1 MPIIENN
8 SISLCVETHRYDIY
22 STMSDNPDN
31 SIFGA
36 VPQQKEDMV
45 DYIKRIKELLNKPKD
60 RTDKENLDSVSEAT
74 LRYIKEKESNSNINN
89 TNYELEMTV
98 HPIPT
103 QSLGTGGNRK
113 NSQYTSSDIRTITE
127 HLMRAGYVRQGDP
140 STFLRVSRFVPS
152 DQRQQGMPDT
162 YAQLNKLNN
171 VRICIAQD
179 SIQSFCKMNKNEN
192 FGSDFYQNDSVHFE
206 RKRNILKFKSKSYN
220 NVNIKLSEETD
231 ISNPVK
237 RALKHINSKT
247 NNVIADVIKDSSWN
261 SMEKKFRYINRVTFV
276 LKENKNGKDNKSKS
290 CARVDISTVYET
302 EGSYWSGIDPSKDT
316 PKYEVEIEAVN
327 KEGCNKEHLI
337 SSLLHALKAVLCGQ
351 QDSCFPITT
360 ESMENVRN
368 AYVGDSKT
376 LLSTKDNNKSWL
388 PWFKGP
394 QPVTLQKEDVSGVCN
409 GHDYNV
415 TNKSDGLR
423 KLLYIFDDKLYLL
436 DSSRRIQY
444 TGVSLSK
451 EADDEEDESSLNG
464 TILDGELVQLKIGN
478 VTEYQVFDMYSKGGK
493 TMLDKVFSVRQKEFK
508 AVIKEIDRVK
518 DSYSVSSSLKFLSK
532 EFEHVDEQGISN
544 IQRIIKENESKFDN
558 DGMIL
563 TPTGPVPGTKSN
575 NKNVYKWKT
584 EEDTTIDF
592 RVKVIKEEYNYSS
605 NGYAGGD
612 NKQALCALYVAT
624 DNESIENPCNYL
636 YFGNLPSKGPDQVG
650 RDRYNTR
657 KLETQF
663 KYLGDDETMSDVGFA
678 TFSII
683 NNKFMKT
690 ENNEYNEFF
699 TDGDIVECRYNKRE
713 NVTRNNRW
721 QAIRVRR
728 DKTSP
733 NFVETANNNFKF
745 IMNPVNIEKDLCKGD
760 EGKEGEGATNKNEYY
775 TKNNERSTRQI
786 FHNKIKQELIRKAA
800 TLANNSKGSKGS
812 TRSANADILLIDYGV
827 GKGGDLMKWKDS
839 GISFVYGIDYSKSNL
854 NNSYDGACAR
864 YLNMKMNNKTNPMPL
879 TCMFAVGDCSK
890 SIENGDAFRE
900 GDDSGTEQTMSEIVN
915 KSVFAQVKADEISE
929 ALKGIKGVYGKGK
942 NGFDIGS
949 SQFSMHYFFESQ
961 FTINQFIKNLQFTIK
976 KGGYFVGTCFDGQ
989 KVLELLTEGGDDDSL
1004 MNNNFREVKYDNT
1017 RLKFD
1022 NEVTESKG
1030 KDYWVEKFKS
1040 ELGGIR
1046 LKVSDTGFDDQIE
1059 YLVNFELFDKE
1070 MKKNGFV
1077 CVERVNFSEKYAS
1090 KKYKNQFNMSDDEK
1104 EISKMN
1110 TTFIYKYDGVKDRE
1124 AASFETVPLSMSKQ
1138 EKEKDT
1144 KSQEGKTDDDSSEEE
1159 DI

>member
-1 MPIIENN
+1 MSETHGN
-8 SISLCVETHRYDIY
+8 SIL
-22 STMSDNPDN
+22 
-31 SIFGA
+31 GA
-36 VPQQKEDMV
+36 VPEDITDLTKMKYE
-45 DYIKRIKELLNKPKD
+45 YINRIK
-60 RTDKENLDSVSEAT
+60 NLQNNQDTSQDGTILDAVCDFT
-74 LRYIKEKESNSNINN
+74 LRMSKDKKKNN
-89 TNYELEMTV
+89 NYELEMTV
-98 HPIPT
+98 HPIQP
-103 QSLGTGGNRK
+103 QEKDYGT
-113 NSQYTSSDIRTITE
+113 YTSTDIRSITE
-127 HLMRAGYVRQGDP
+127 YLLRAGYDRQGVP
-140 STFLRVSRFVPS
+140 STFLRISPS
-152 DQRQQGMPDT
+152 PRSYEQNKPKP
-162 YAQLNKLNN
+162 KLNN
-171 VRICIAQD
+171 VRICVGQD
-179 SIQSFCKMNKNEN
+179 GIQSFCNMNKQEN
-192 FGSDFYQNDSVHFE
+192 FGGEFYLNDSVHFE
-206 RKRNILKFKSKSYN
+206 RKVNLFSRNSNSYG

-231 ISNPVK
+231 ISYPVK
-237 RALKHINSKT
+237 KSLKNS
-247 NNVIADVIKDSSWN
+247 NSNIHDNIANDIKDKSWN
-261 SMEKKFRYINRVTFV
+261 EMKKKFRYISRVSFV
-276 LKENKNGKDNKSKS
+276 HKGNKKSKS

-302 EGSYWSGIDPSKDT
+302 DGSYWSGIDPSKDT
-316 PKYEVEIEAVN
+316 PKYEVEIEALN
-327 KEGCNKEHLI
+327 KEGCTKEELKN
-337 SSLLHALKAVLCGQ
+337 SMLHALKEVLRGQ

-360 ESMENVRN
+360 KSMVNVRN
-368 AYVGDSKT
+368 AYVEASKN
-376 LLSTKDNNKSWL
+376 LLSTKDSNKS
-388 PWFKGP
+388 WFKGP

-409 GHDYNV
+409 DDAYNV

-444 TGVSLSK
+444 TGVSLSM
-451 EADDEEDESSLNG
+451 EADDEEDKSLNG
-464 TILDGELVQLKIGN
+464 TILDGELVQLKTGN
-478 VTEYQVFDMYSKGGK
+478 VKQYQVFDMYSNGGRS
-493 TMLDKVFSVRQKEFK
+493 TLDTKFSDRQAAFENVIKRVIEKYSVFPSLTFLTKEFK
-508 AVIKEIDRVK
+508 SVDKVGIEEIQD
-518 DSYSVSSSLKFLSK
+518 
-532 EFEHVDEQGISN
+532 I
-544 IQRIIKENESKFDN
+544 IIKNQSKFDN

-563 TPTGPVPGTKSN
+563 TPTGHVPGTKSN
-575 NKNVYKWKT
+575 NKKVYKWKT
-584 EEDTTIDF
+584 EENTTIDF

-624 DNESIENPCNYL
+624 DNEGIENPCNYL
-636 YFGNLPSKGPDQVG
+636 YFGNLPSKGPDHQVG

-690 ENNEYNEFF
+690 ENDEVF
-699 TDGDIVECRYNKRE
+699 TDGDIVECRFNKRE
-713 NVTRNNRW
+713 NVTSNNRW

-728 DKTSP
+728 DKTTP

-745 IMNPVNIEKDLCKGD
+745 IMNPVNIESDLCKGD
-760 EGKEGEGATNKNEYY
+760 EGKDGEGATNKNEYY

-800 TLANNSKGSKGS
+800 TLANNSKGS

-864 YLNMKMNNKTNPMPL
+864 YLNMKMNNKNNPMRL

-890 SIENGDAFRE
+890 SIEKGDAFRD
-900 GDDSGTEQTMSEIVN
+900 GDDSGTERTMSEIVN

-989 KVLELLTEGGDDDSL
+989 KVLELLTKGGDDDSL

-1040 ELGGIR
+1040 ELGGIK

-1077 CVERVNFSEKYAS
+1077 CVERVSFSEKYA
-1090 KKYKNQFNMSDDEK
+1090 KYKNQFIMSDDEK

-1124 AASFETVPLSMSKQ
+1124 AASFETVPMSMSKQ
-1138 EKEKDT
+1138 EKEKETT

>member
-1 MPIIENN
+1 MSEIHGN
-8 SISLCVETHRYDIY
+8 SIL
-22 STMSDNPDN
+22 
-31 SIFGA
+31 GA
-36 VPQQKEDMV
+36 VPEGITDLTNMKNE
-45 DYIKRIKELLNKPKD
+45 YITRIK
-60 RTDKENLDSVSEAT
+60 NLQNNQDTSQDGTILDAVSDFT
-74 LRYIKEKESNSNINN
+74 LRMGKDQKKNN
-89 TNYELEMTV
+89 NYELEMTV
-98 HPIPT
+98 HPI
-103 QSLGTGGNRK
+103 QHQANVSEI
-113 NSQYTSSDIRTITE
+113 YTSTDIRSITE
-127 HLMRAGYVRQGDP
+127 YLLRAGYERQGDP
-140 STFLRVSRFVPS
+140 STFLRVSPTTT
-152 DQRQQGMPDT
+152 Q
-162 YAQLNKLNN
+162 NKILKF
-171 VRICIAQD
+171 VRICVGQD
-179 SIQSFCKMNKNEN
+179 GIQQFCNMNKQEN
-192 FGSDFYQNDSVHFE
+192 FGGEFYLNESVHFE
-206 RKRNILKFKSKSYN
+206 KKFQLFSRRSDSYK

-231 ISNPVK
+231 ISNSVK
-237 RALKHINSKT
+237 RSLINS
-247 NNVIADVIKDSSWN
+247 NSNIRDNIANDIKDKSWN
-261 SMEKKFRYINRVTFV
+261 EMKKKFRYISRVSFV
-276 LKENKNGKDNKSKS
+276 HKGNKKSKS

-302 EGSYWSGIDPSKDT
+302 DGSYWSGIDPSKDT
-316 PKYEVEIEAVN
+316 PKYEVEIEALN
-327 KEGCNKEHLI
+327 KEGCTKDDLKN
-337 SSLLHALKAVLCGQ
+337 SMLHALKEVLRGQ
-351 QDSCFPITT
+351 QDSCYPITT
-360 ESMENVRN
+360 EAMRKVRR
-368 AYVGDSKT
+368 AYIDASNN

-388 PWFKGP
+388 SWFKGP

-409 GHDYNV
+409 GDDYNV

-451 EADDEEDESSLNG
+451 EADDEEDESLNG

-478 VTEYQVFDMYSKGGK
+478 VTEYQVFDIYSKGGSS
-493 TMLDKVFSVRQKEFK
+493 MLDQFFSVRQAAFEE
-508 AVIKEIDRVK
+508 VIDRVNANN
-518 DSYSVSSSLKFLSK
+518 SESSSLIFLSK
-532 EFEHVDEQGISN
+532 VFKSVDEVGISEIQGIIKDNISN
-544 IQRIIKENESKFDN
+544 FDN

-563 TPTGPVPGTKSN
+563 TPKGPVPGTKSN
-575 NKNVYKWKT
+575 NKKVYKWKT
-584 EEDTTIDF
+584 EENTTIDF

-690 ENNEYNEFF
+690 EKTENNEVF

-760 EGKEGEGATNKNEYY
+760 VGKEGEGATNKNEYY
-775 TKNNERSTRQI
+775 TKSNERSTRQI

-800 TLANNSKGSKGS
+800 TLANNSKGS

-1004 MNNNFREVKYDNT
+1004 MNNNFREMKYDNT